1 MRAVWSAPANNALQG
16 PSNVDTVR
24 INNTLKRQLKQMQT
38 DLFINH
44 QQEDAVSG
52 GFADSIQFHFLLRA
66 DTAPM
71 GASTSAGASF
81 DANEGNTGSAT
92 TNFGA
97 YENRPNFR
105 NPGRGF

>member
-1 MRAVWSAPANNALQG
+1 MRAVWSAPNNNTLQG

-24 INNTLKRQLKQMQT
+24 INNVLKRQLKEMQD

-52 GFADSIQFHFLLRA
+52 GFANSIQFHFLLRA
-66 DTAPM
+66 DTAAM
-71 GASTSAGASF
+71 SASTSAGPSF
-81 DANEGNTGSAT
+81 DANEGNAGSAT